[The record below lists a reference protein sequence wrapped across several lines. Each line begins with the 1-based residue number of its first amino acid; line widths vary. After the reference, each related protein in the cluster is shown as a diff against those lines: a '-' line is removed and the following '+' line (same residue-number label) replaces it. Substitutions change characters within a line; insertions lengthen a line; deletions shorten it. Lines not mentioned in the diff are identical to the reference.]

1 MVKNFNLN
9 FDKFRK
15 FVNLTF
21 PFVDKR
27 KLSKLY
33 NNFGFPRLSVT
44 EDNTLRLMFDS
55 RDFAYSYGSLVRE
68 AVGGREF
75 KQALRL
81 GQLDG
86 VFVAYE
92 GDATAEAG
100 KSGGALGW
108 ITGIADALTKL
119 GGTAAKLGDT
129 YKGTNSAISEAERL
143 KAEAALAVAQYKS
156 NLWLILGIGGAVAV
170 LVVLIILL
178 KR

>member
-1 MVKNFNLN
+1 MVENFNLN
-9 FDKFRK
+9 FDKLRK

-33 NNFGFPRLSVT
+33 NDLGYPRLSIT
-44 EDNTLRLMFDS
+44 EENTLRLMLDS
-55 RDFAYSYGSLVRE
+55 SDFAYSYGLIVRE

-75 KQALRL
+75 QQSLRL
-81 GQLDG
+81 GQLDN
-86 VFVAYE
+86 VLTAYE
-92 GDATAEAG
+92 GDATTEAG
-100 KSGGALGW
+100 KSGGVLGW
-108 ITGIADALTKL
+108 ISGIADALTKL